1 MSRISVNDLSSFKQS
16 KKRFTVLTSYD
27 SLTASLFDESGIPV
41 LLVGDSA
48 ANLVF
53 GYDSTVPI
61 TVEEMLPIV
70 KAVVR
75 STKNAMVVADLPFG
89 SYQSSSTVALE
100 SATRFL
106 KAGAHAVKLE
116 GGQRVASTVS
126 QLVESGIP
134 VMGHIG
140 LTPQSVNVLGGYKV
154 QGRGEHAETL
164 LQDAKALEN
173 AGAFSIVL
181 EAIPRD
187 LAKQITKLILIPT
200 IGIGAGPDTD
210 AQVMV
215 WQDLVG
221 LTPGP
226 KPKFVKPYLNLRQDI
241 EKAIKDFSKDVE
253 SGKYPDSDHS
263 YFWLFFLIYVN
274 NIDSKP
280 LILFYLLPI
289 L

>member
-1 MSRISVNDLSSFKQS
+1 
-16 KKRFTVLTSYD
+16 
-27 SLTASLFDESGIPV
+27 
-41 LLVGDSA
+41 
-48 ANLVF
+48 
-53 GYDSTVPI
+53 
-61 TVEEMLPIV
+61 
-70 KAVVR
+70 
-75 STKNAMVVADLPFG
+75 MVVADMPFG
-89 SYQSSSTVALE
+89 SYQTSTSIALE
-100 SATRFL
+100 SATKFL
-106 KAGAHAVKLE
+106 KAGAQAVKLE
-116 GGQRVASTVS
+116 GGQRVAETVS
-126 QLVESGIP
+126 HLVESGIP

-140 LTPQSVNVLGGYKV
+140 LTPQSVNVFGGYKV
-154 QGRGEHAETL
+154 QGRGEQAESL
-164 LQDAKALEN
+164 LQDAKSLEN

-187 LAKQITKLILIPT
+187 LAKQITEAVSIPT

-263 YFWLFFLIYVN
+263 YN
-274 NIDSKP
+274 
-280 LILFYLLPI
+280 
-289 L
+289 

>member
-1 MSRISVNDLSSFKQS
+1 MVRISVNDLSSFKQS

-70 KAVVR
+70 KAVAR
-75 STKNAMVVADLPFG
+75 STTKAMVVADMPFG
-89 SYQSSSTVALE
+89 SYQTSTSSALE
-100 SATRFL
+100 SATKFL
-106 KAGAHAVKLE
+106 KAGAQAVKLE
-116 GGQRVASTVS
+116 GGQRIVETVKV
-126 QLVESGIP
+126 LVEAGIP

-140 LTPQSVNVLGGYKV
+140 LTPQSVNVFGGYKV
-154 QGRGEHAETL
+154 QGRGEQAEQL
-164 LQDAKALEN
+164 LLDAKSLAS

-181 EAIPRD
+181 EAIPSE
-187 LAKQITKLILIPT
+187 LAKQITESISIPT
-200 IGIGAGPDTD
+200 IGIGAGSDTD

-226 KPKFVKPYLNLRQDI
+226 KPKFVKNYLNLRQEI
-241 EKAIKDFSKDVE
+241 EKVVKDFSSDVAL
-253 SGKYPDSDHS
+253 GKYPDKDHS
-263 YFWLFFLIYVN
+263 YE
-274 NIDSKP
+274 
-280 LILFYLLPI
+280 
-289 L
+289 

>member
-1 MSRISVNDLSSFKQS
+1 
-16 KKRFTVLTSYD
+16 
-27 SLTASLFDESGIPV
+27 
-41 LLVGDSA
+41 
-48 ANLVF
+48 
-53 GYDSTVPI
+53 
-61 TVEEMLPIV
+61 
-70 KAVVR
+70 
-75 STKNAMVVADLPFG
+75 MVVADLPFG

-140 LTPQSVNVLGGYKV
+140 LTPQSVNVFGGYKV

-241 EKAIKDFSKDVE
+241 EKAIQDFSKDVE

-263 YFWLFFLIYVN
+263 YF
-274 NIDSKP
+274 
-280 LILFYLLPI
+280 
-289 L
+289 

>member
-1 MSRISVNDLSSFKQS
+1 MVMVRISVNDLSSFKQS

-27 SLTASLFDESGIPV
+27 SLTASLFDESGILV

-70 KAVVR
+70 KAVAR
-75 STKNAMVVADLPFG
+75 STKKAMVVADMPFG
-89 SYQSSSTVALE
+89 SYQTSSSTALE
-100 SATRFL
+100 SATKFL

-116 GGQRVASTVS
+116 GGERIVETVKA
-126 QLVESGIP
+126 LVEAGIP

-140 LTPQSVNVLGGYKV
+140 LTPQSVNVFGGYKV
-154 QGRGEHAETL
+154 QGRGEQAEQL
-164 LQDAKALEN
+164 LIDAKALEK
-173 AGAFSIVL
+173 AGAFAIVL
-181 EAIPRD
+181 EAIPSD
-187 LAKQITKLILIPT
+187 LAKQITESVSIPT

-226 KPKFVKPYLNLRQDI
+226 KPKFVKNYLNLREQV
-241 EKAIKDFSKDVE
+241 EKAVKEFSSDV
-253 SGKYPDSDHS
+253 SSRKYPDKNHS
-263 YFWLFFLIYVN
+263 YE
-274 NIDSKP
+274 
-280 LILFYLLPI
+280 
-289 L
+289 